1 MAYEI
6 EQITN
11 KIILRELYQNGHPN
25 KAVLAGLRNAA
36 TMTSQRAQI
45 VWPLLMPYLND
56 QQLSR
61 DGTPT
66 YAETAIYTAIRFYA
80 IHQQGTE
87 ASVYGA
93 AGGDKADGRQFFSA
107 LAVMRGNADTR
118 VALDR
123 RVQPL
128 LATTNVASVINS
140 LSHLVSILKANSRTQ
155 KIDYAWLA
163 QDLYN
168 LQLSYEQANRVRL
181 RWGQQ
186 YFRATQANLENEGE
200 KNHD

>member
-66 YAETAIYTAIRFYA
+66 YAETAIYTADSMQFTNRERRPASTVPLVGIRRMAANF
-80 IHQQGTE
+80 
-87 ASVYGA
+87 SV
-93 AGGDKADGRQFFSA
+93 R
-107 LAVMRGNADTR
+107 
-118 VALDR
+118 
-123 RVQPL
+123 
-128 LATTNVASVINS
+128 
-140 LSHLVSILKANSRTQ
+140 
-155 KIDYAWLA
+155 
-163 QDLYN
+163 
-168 LQLSYEQANRVRL
+168 
-181 RWGQQ
+181 
-186 YFRATQANLENEGE
+186 
-200 KNHD
+200 